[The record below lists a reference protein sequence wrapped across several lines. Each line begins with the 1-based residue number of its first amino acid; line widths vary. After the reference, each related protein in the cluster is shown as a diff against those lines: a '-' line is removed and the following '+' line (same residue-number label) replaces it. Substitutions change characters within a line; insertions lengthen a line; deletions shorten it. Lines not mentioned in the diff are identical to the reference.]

1 VGVSVGQLIV
11 RELDTQ
17 DYNKTWKAMRDF
29 TDART
34 DKTPDEI
41 WLLQHPPV
49 FTQGLAGK
57 AEHILNPHAIPVVQ
71 TDRGGQITYHGPG
84 QLVIYVLIDLKRK
97 QLHARSLVTKLE
109 QSIIDLLALLSILAK
124 TKCDAPG
131 VYINDEK
138 IGSIGLRIRKGC
150 SYHGAAL
157 NVDMDL
163 TPFSYIN
170 PCGFKNMKMTQIK
183 TLAPHI
189 TVEQIKQA
197 IISPLL
203 KNFGYTDNG

>member
-1 VGVSVGQLIV
+1 
-11 RELDTQ
+11 
-17 DYNKTWKAMRDF
+17 MRDF